1 MNTWKERGC
10 RKGYHDLDLN
20 SKLYDFAILL
30 MPSDLNRAQDP
41 MFVLGWCEIVAKSF
55 LDRKTARLCAI
66 LSESSPSLSQPS
78 LPLTLSYSESCDYDL
93 RPQPRVTTIFYG
105 LNRFIIK
112 LWLVFFFCELD
123 CFMFNLRVVFFFFF
137 CVDLVV
143 LFLELWIMQYTY
155 RHRNTSIYDLAF
167 CDLAIPLSYAFT

>member
-1 MNTWKERGC
+1 MKNIHFVVLYVSFCIGVLNIFHVNTWKGRGC

-105 LNRFIIK
+105 LDRFIIK
-112 LWLVFFFCELD
+112 LLL
-123 CFMFNLRVVFFFFF
+123 VFFFFF
-137 CVDLVV
+137 VNLIV
-143 LFLELWIMQYTY
+143 LCLIFE
-155 RHRNTSIYDLAF
+155 
-167 CDLAIPLSYAFT
+167 